1 MASSSWDRV
10 GQAASVMQVTGVD
23 AFGLVNMIVQAA
35 HTARRNRDLCQQLAQ
50 HVLIVA
56 DLLRKL
62 DIPALRQH
70 LETRRPLELLDA
82 ALFRAYKLVRSC
94 AQRQENTSQIY
105 QMFTGAE
112 VASKLRLAQEEIDRY
127 INLIPMITLVAAVGA
142 RQATNEV
149 HEDGSN
155 DAAPTQSRL
164 PEICRNRLSLQ
175 HVTQS
180 LTLEEL
186 QPQGSSIDMEA
197 RRNGREAR
205 RNAWQVV
212 TQNVY
217 NGMFHQ
223 MGRYLTYGGTHK
235 STGSVLFSICFVN
248 KNDFSILCTREKW

>member
-1 MASSSWDRV
+1 MKLVSQSQTATAYTYMASSWDRV

-23 AFGLVNMIVQAA
+23 ALGLVNMIVQAA
-35 HTARRNRDLCQQLAQ
+35 QTTRRNRDLCQQLAQ

-62 DIPALRQH
+62 DIPVLRQH
-70 LETRRPLELLDA
+70 LETRRPLEQLDA

-105 QMFTGAE
+105 QMFTGAK

-155 DAAPTQSRL
+155 NDAAPT
-164 PEICRNRLSLQ
+164 
-175 HVTQS
+175 
-180 LTLEEL
+180 
-186 QPQGSSIDMEA
+186 
-197 RRNGREAR
+197 
-205 RNAWQVV
+205 
-212 TQNVY
+212 
-217 NGMFHQ
+217 
-223 MGRYLTYGGTHK
+223 
-235 STGSVLFSICFVN
+235 
-248 KNDFSILCTREKW
+248 

>member
-142 RQATNEV
+142 RQV
-149 HEDGSN
+149 
-155 DAAPTQSRL
+155 
-164 PEICRNRLSLQ
+164 
-175 HVTQS
+175 
-180 LTLEEL
+180 
-186 QPQGSSIDMEA
+186 SS
-197 RRNGREAR
+197 
-205 RNAWQVV
+205 
-212 TQNVY
+212 
-217 NGMFHQ
+217 
-223 MGRYLTYGGTHK
+223 
-235 STGSVLFSICFVN
+235 LFSAFIRSIC
-248 KNDFSILCTREKW
+248 LCVIVYSVRVLSRS